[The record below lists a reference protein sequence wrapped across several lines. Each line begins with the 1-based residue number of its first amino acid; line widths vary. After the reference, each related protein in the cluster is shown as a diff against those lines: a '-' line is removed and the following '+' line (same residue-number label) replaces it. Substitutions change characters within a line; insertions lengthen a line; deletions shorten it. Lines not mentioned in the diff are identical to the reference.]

1 MAAPALYL
9 KPVSGLANRLR
20 TIASARVEARRL
32 GRPLQV
38 LWERDAAL
46 NCDYQ
51 DLLLPP
57 EDFRVHDY
65 CRGVPDRL
73 LPAVRA
79 LWPTSRRQAGSAPH
93 AWLRRCLA
101 PQLPARQQWISEDLA
116 ARFPPFPPSTDYP
129 QHEAATQRAIAEALA
144 PADPASAMFVS
155 SCWKIGEAGAD
166 YGFVRPVPAIAQ
178 AVAAQRATLAGC
190 IGVHIRQGDH
200 AEAIAHSPVSAF
212 LEAMQAR
219 LAQAPGTRFF
229 VATDSLAAWQHLEA
243 ALGERVLRY
252 AHSNADR
259 NSVAGIQSALA
270 ELLMLS
276 LTTEI
281 WGSHMSSFSYVPGEI
296 GGLRV
301 RAIRTGAT
309 AGRPPGDAGLG
320 SPAGGSAAS

>member
-1 MAAPALYL
+1 MTAPPLYL

-38 LWERDAAL
+38 LWERDEAL

-51 DLLLPP
+51 DLLLAP
-57 EDFRVHDY
+57 EDFRVRDY

-79 LWPTSRRQAGSAPH
+79 LWPTSRRQAASAPH
-93 AWLRRCLA
+93 AWLRRALA
-101 PQLPARQQWISEDLA
+101 PGLPARQQWISEDLA
-116 ARFPPFPPSTDYP
+116 ARFPPFPATMDYP
-129 QHEAATQRAIAEALA
+129 QHEAATRRAIADALA

-155 SCWKIGEAGAD
+155 SCWKISDAGAD
-166 YGFVRPVPAIAQ
+166 YGFVRPVPVVAQ

-219 LAQAPGTRFF
+219 LTQSPGTRFF
-229 VATDSLAAWQHLEA
+229 VATDSLAAWQQLRA
-243 ALGERVLRY
+243 ALGDRVLRY

-259 NSVAGIQSALA
+259 HSVAGIQSALA

-276 LTTEI
+276 HTTEI

-296 GGLRV
+296 GGIPVRTV
-301 RAIRTGAT
+301 RASRVQP
-309 AGRPPGDAGLG
+309 RPEA
-320 SPAGGSAAS
+320 PARS